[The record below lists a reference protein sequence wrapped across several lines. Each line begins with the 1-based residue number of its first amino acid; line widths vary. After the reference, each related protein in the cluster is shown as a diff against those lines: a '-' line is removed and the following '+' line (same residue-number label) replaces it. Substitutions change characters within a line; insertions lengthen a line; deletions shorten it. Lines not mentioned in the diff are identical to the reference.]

1 MPMFR
6 ILSVIIFFF
15 FSMGKGMSQ
24 TSEDSVKRKVD
35 QFITAINTSNGI
47 SILDCFA
54 DTNSNYQTIFRGAKG
69 APEVRYEGIKDF
81 AYVIGMQVPNTAKEV
96 ISFDVVK
103 VDGPLA
109 SVWTSYKFYLD
120 GKLHH
125 CGVNSFQLVRL
136 GGGRWKIQYLID
148 TRHTDRCQ

>member
-1 MPMFR
+1 MPIFR
-6 ILSVIIFFF
+6 KIAVIIFFF

-24 TSEDSVKRKVD
+24 TAEDSVKRKIN
-35 QFITAINTSNGI
+35 QFIMAINTSNGI
-47 SILDCFA
+47 SIMDCFA
-54 DTNSNYQTIFRGAKG
+54 DTNSNYQTIFRGVKG
-69 APEVRYEGIKDF
+69 EPEVKYENIREF
-81 AYVIGMQVPNTAKEV
+81 AHIIGVQPPNFANEV

-109 SVWTSYKFYLD
+109 SVWTSYRFYLG